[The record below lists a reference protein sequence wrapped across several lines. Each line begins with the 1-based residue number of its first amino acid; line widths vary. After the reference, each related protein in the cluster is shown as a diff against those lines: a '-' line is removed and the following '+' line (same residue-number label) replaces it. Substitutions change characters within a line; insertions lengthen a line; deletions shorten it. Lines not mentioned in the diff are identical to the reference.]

1 MIQLLN
7 LPDDLFSPSVFNKLT
22 LYKKIKLFLMSRLY
36 LIIFTYCN
44 GSIYC
49 LLMNKIFIN
58 TGKIYYSSDV
68 GYSYKSKDFEIYYP
82 NKLRLNRSI
91 HGIEQLASRFEQKY
105 FLTTLEFKNNDLVI
119 DCGANIG
126 ELHYSLPTEVNI
138 IYKAFEPD
146 EKNFKCLDKN
156 LSKKQN
162 VELFKIGLSN
172 KIENRDFYLSQDGSD
187 SSLSYFGSDNK
198 SVIETIK
205 IDALNYK
212 KIKLLKVEAEGYEL
226 EVLLGSAKSLKNIEF
241 IAVDVSA
248 ERGLN
253 QLNTL
258 PEITNFLFLNNFE
271 INKFNEK
278 FTTLLFKNK
287 GFI

>member
-1 MIQLLN
+1 MIQLIN
-7 LPDDLFSPSVFNKLT
+7 LPDDLFSPSVFYKLT
-22 LYKKIKLFLMSRLY
+22 IYKKIKIFLMSKLF
-36 LIIFTYCN
+36 LIIFKFCN

-49 LLMNKIFIN
+49 FLMNKIFIK
-58 TGKIYYSSDV
+58 TGKINYSTEV
-68 GYSYKSKDFEIYYP
+68 GYSYISKDFEIYYH

-91 HGIEQLASRFEQKY
+91 HGLEHLTSRFEQKY
-105 FLTTLEFKNNDLVI
+105 FLSTLEFKNNDLVI

-126 ELHYSLPTEVNI
+126 ELHYSLPNEVNI

-156 LSKKQN
+156 LSKKLN

-172 KIENRDFYLSQDGSD
+172 KIEKRDFYLSQDGAD

-198 SVIETIK
+198 TVIETIK
-205 IDALNYK
+205 IDELNFK

-226 EVLLGSAKSLKNIEF
+226 EVLLGSTKSLKNIEF

-248 ERGLN
+248 ERGLD

-271 INKFNEK
+271 IIQFNEK